1 MPVYYTDCRT
11 GYNYHLVKTP
21 FLVKTNVENLWRTL
35 FCSIRLTDQ
44 INILGDML
52 LKISLTLGILVFLV
66 FNMLF
71 LSGMNNRAENGG
83 FKL

>member
-71 LSGMNNRAENGG
+71 LSGMNNRAENEG